1 MQRKSYSVE
10 KSADGWLVAS
20 TPTVDRDRDRVM
32 TRGLEL
38 GNFLKNPVLMFGH
51 NYQEPWALIGKVADF
66 QIDDTS
72 FRIQP
77 EFRQPAYDSDPMHV
91 IKALWEAGYLKAA
104 SIGFNPSEAKPNEI
118 GGMDITK
125 AELLEVSIVPIPAN
139 QEALRRAIK
148 AIDGNPDA
156 LIADESVEEGTAETV
171 VETEQPEPQTI
182 AEPEAEEEK
191 VSQDDSRL
199 MGVISQFLTELQE
212 YLHG

>member
-20 TPTVDRDRDRVM
+20 TPTADRDRDRVM

-66 QIDDTS
+66 QIDDS
-72 FRIQP
+72 GFRIQP
-77 EFRQPAYDSDPMHV
+77 EFREPAYDSDPMHV

-104 SIGFNPSEAKPNEI
+104 SIGFNPMEGKPNEI

-148 AIDGNPDA
+148 AIDSNIDA
-156 LIADESVEEGTAETV
+156 PIVEENTEPTPQD
-171 VETEQPEPQTI
+171 ETEQPTPQTTD
-182 AEPEAEEEK
+182 EPKAEEGRTEN
-191 VSQDDSRL
+191 DSRL

-212 YLHG
+212 FLHG